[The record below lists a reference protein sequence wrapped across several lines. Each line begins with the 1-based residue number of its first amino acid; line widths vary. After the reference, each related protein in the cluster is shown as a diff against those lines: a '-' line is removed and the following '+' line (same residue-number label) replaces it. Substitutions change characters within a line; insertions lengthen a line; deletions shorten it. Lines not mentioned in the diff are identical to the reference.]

1 MLPCAR
7 QAKTLPLKGN
17 KHYAC
22 ANYPLCNNA
31 ANLDKHIKSKKWLQ
45 TMLDVATPNERI
57 ATIALCATCAQAP
70 KCSHPGCPGHVGP
83 SSRHAPHLQF
93 CTLHY
98 NDPCR
103 VKDRDWAIC
112 RNARVGC
119 RQLAVKSTGG
129 LCFPC
134 GEKRLPCKHA
144 LLGCLAR
151 VSYSSC
157 RPPALQSM
165 SATEPCAALKVCKPN
180 HCPFQPNAPG
190 ACATPTCSTLVNSPK
205 PSMCQLCQAGRPP
218 CLQICGRRAS
228 ADNGGLCHLC
238 GPTPVHDD
246 EICERPPAAPTATQP
261 DSSHLPACSTPR
273 CSNFSHD
280 HSRCLFCIR
289 SLWPCSTPSCKYR
302 TPSAED
308 GFCLVCQPPEPCR
321 LCATENCMNVVADII
336 DTLCIPCMAM
346 CPPCSNADTCRGRA
360 PPGQTGLCNNC
371 LRQGDN
377 TTRVRTPA
385 KRALCAYAS
394 RGCKLAPQDPCT
406 NVCRLCFA
414 RGPPRIHASHGC
426 RARVRLL
433 QPDVPCFRCAK
444 GCIPCGGPKGRGC
457 TNSNKRGGRR
467 SQPDTPGLCAR
478 CYRTAHPV
486 RASLLKQVRSL
497 VARMKRR
504 EASQAQASGAAS
516 HPRCSVEWC
525 CRPGLPVPSSA
536 VKGTLACRL
545 HRPWFQ
551 TKLPGAN
558 TSLRGFSSWVSRCG
572 VHARCL
578 CRPLGAVIRPFAFG
592 LLYAFMSALQGVA
605 LRGRAGANRRSR
617 EPRSGFHTMLSQR
630 PPGARAAHGPCS
642 VTFEGAPPWGHVSGP
657 PVLQIQYQVIQRSVG
672 LRILHRGA
680 PAQWRNTREDL
691 AWPGTPCVRSPRPSV
706 SPCRKPLY

>member
-112 RNARVGC
+112 RNASVGC
-119 RQLAVKSTGG
+119 RHLAVKSTGG

-190 ACATPTCSTLVNSPK
+190 ACATPTCSTPVNSPK

-261 DSSHLPACSTPR
+261 DSSHLPVCSTPR
-273 CSNFSHD
+273 CSNFPHD

-346 CPPCSNADTCRGRA
+346 CPP
-360 PPGQTGLCNNC
+360 
-371 LRQGDN
+371 
-377 TTRVRTPA
+377 
-385 KRALCAYAS
+385 
-394 RGCKLAPQDPCT
+394 
-406 NVCRLCFA
+406 
-414 RGPPRIHASHGC
+414 
-426 RARVRLL
+426 LL
-433 QPDVPCFRCAK
+433 QRRHLQGPRSAWTNRTLQQLPAPRGQHNSRENTGQASSMRIRLPWVQARAAGPLYQRLSPMFRPWPTTHSCVSRVP
-444 GCIPCGGPKGRGC
+444 
-457 TNSNKRGGRR
+457 S
-467 SQPDTPGLCAR
+467 S
-478 CYRTAHPV
+478 
-486 RASLLKQVRSL
+486 RASLA
-497 VARMKRR
+497 AR
-504 EASQAQASGAAS
+504 
-516 HPRCSVEWC
+516 
-525 CRPGLPVPSSA
+525 
-536 VKGTLACRL
+536 
-545 HRPWFQ
+545 
-551 TKLPGAN
+551 
-558 TSLRGFSSWVSRCG
+558 
-572 VHARCL
+572 
-578 CRPLGAVIRPFAFG
+578 RPL
-592 LLYAFMSALQGVA
+592 L
-605 LRGRAGANRRSR
+605 
-617 EPRSGFHTMLSQR
+617 
-630 PPGARAAHGPCS
+630 
-642 VTFEGAPPWGHVSGP
+642 
-657 PVLQIQYQVIQRSVG
+657 
-672 LRILHRGA
+672 
-680 PAQWRNTREDL
+680 
-691 AWPGTPCVRSPRPSV
+691 
-706 SPCRKPLY
+706 